1 MAKLAFTKISK
12 VKSLPTQSYSF
23 GEETIEVEQYLPLN
37 DKITLIEKVIELA
50 GDEVGFFN
58 IVKLEA
64 YYRIYMI
71 KNYTNITFTEKQL
84 EDITKLYDLIEL
96 NGVWEAVENMIPEK
110 ERTYIWNNILELAQ
124 RITDYNNSVLGI
136 LKTIQTSSVATEDNI
151 MNLLNQLQENENFKL
166 VKELA
171 PSLV

>member
-12 VKSLPTQSYSF
+12 AKSLPTQSYPF

-37 DKITLIEKVIELA
+37 DKITLIENVIELA

-71 KNYTNITFTEKQL
+71 KNYTNIAFTEKQM
-84 EDITKLYDLIEL
+84 EDITKLYDLIEI
-96 NGVWEAVENMIPEK
+96 NGIWEAVENMIPEK

-124 RITDYNNSVLGI
+124 RITDYNNSVLGV
-136 LKTIQTSSVATEDNI
+136 LKTVASDSKNNATDITGILEQFADSEYLETI
-151 MNLLNQLQENENFKL
+151 KKIAPL
-166 VKELA
+166 V
-171 PSLV
+171 

>member
-37 DKITLIEKVIELA
+37 DKITLIENVIELA

-71 KNYTNITFTEKQL
+71 KNYTNITFTEKQM

-96 NGVWEAVENMIPEK
+96 NGVWEAIESMIPEK

-136 LKTIQTSSVATEDNI
+136 LKTIQNSSVATEDSI
-151 MNLLNQLQENENFKL
+151 MNLINQLQENENFKL

>member
-37 DKITLIEKVIELA
+37 DKITLIENVIELA

-71 KNYTNITFTEKQL
+71 KNYTNITFTEKQM

-96 NGVWEAVENMIPEK
+96 NGVWEAVEGMIPEK

-124 RITDYNNSVLGI
+124 RITDYNNSVLGV
-136 LKTIQTSSVATEDNI
+136 LKTIQSSSVATEDNI
-151 MNLLNQLQENENFKL
+151 MNLINQLQENENFKL

>member
-12 VKSLPTQSYSF
+12 VKSLPAQSYSL

-37 DKITLIEKVIELA
+37 DKITLIENVIELA

-71 KNYTNITFTEKQL
+71 KNYTNITFTEKQM

-96 NGVWEAVENMIPEK
+96 NGVWEAVEGMIPEK

-136 LKTIQTSSVATEDNI
+136 LKTVASDSQNNAIDIAGILGQFADSEYLDTI
-151 MNLLNQLQENENFKL
+151 KKIAPL
-166 VKELA
+166 V
-171 PSLV
+171 

>member
-37 DKITLIEKVIELA
+37 DKITLIENVIELA

-71 KNYTNITFTEKQL
+71 KNYTNITFTEKQM

-96 NGVWEAVENMIPEK
+96 NGVWKAIESMIPEK

-136 LKTIQTSSVATEDNI
+136 LKTVGQDYG
-151 MNLLNQLQENENFKL
+151 ENENKVNDLLFKL
-166 VKELA
+166 TDSEAFELVKQIG
-171 PSLV
+171 PLV

>member
-37 DKITLIEKVIELA
+37 DKITLIENVIELA

-71 KNYTNITFTEKQL
+71 KNYTNITFTEKQM

-96 NGVWEAVENMIPEK
+96 NGVWEAVESMIPEK

-124 RITDYNNSVLGI
+124 RITDYNNSVLGV
-136 LKTIQTSSVATEDNI
+136 LKTIQNSSVATEDNI
-151 MNLLNQLQENENFKL
+151 MNLINQLQENENFKL

>member
-23 GEETIEVEQYLPLN
+23 GGETIEVEQYLPLN
-37 DKITLIEKVIELA
+37 DKITLIENVIELA

-71 KNYTNITFTEKQL
+71 KNYTNITFTEKQM

-96 NGVWEAVENMIPEK
+96 NGVWKAVESMIPEK

>member
-37 DKITLIEKVIELA
+37 DKITLIENVIELA

-71 KNYTNITFTEKQL
+71 KNYTNITFTEKQM

-96 NGVWEAVENMIPEK
+96 NGVWEAVEGMIPEK

-124 RITDYNNSVLGI
+124 RITDYNNSVLGV
-136 LKTIQTSSVATEDNI
+136 LKTIQNSSVATEDNI
-151 MNLLNQLQENENFKL
+151 MNLINQLQENENFKL

>member
-37 DKITLIEKVIELA
+37 DKITLIENVIELA

-71 KNYTNITFTEKQL
+71 KNYTNITFTEKQM

-96 NGVWEAVENMIPEK
+96 NGVWEAVESMIPEK

-124 RITDYNNSVLGI
+124 RITDYNNSVLGV
-136 LKTIQTSSVATEDNI
+136 LKTIQNSSVATEDNI
-151 MNLLNQLQENENFKL
+151 MNLINQLQENENFKL
-166 VKELA
+166 VKEFA

>member
-37 DKITLIEKVIELA
+37 DKITLIENVIELA

-71 KNYTNITFTEKQL
+71 KNYTNITFTEKQM

-96 NGVWEAVENMIPEK
+96 NGIWEAVESMIPEK

-124 RITDYNNSVLGI
+124 RITDYNNSVLGV
-136 LKTIQTSSVATEDNI
+136 LKTVASDSKNNATDITGILEQFADSEYLETI
-151 MNLLNQLQENENFKL
+151 KKIAPL
-166 VKELA
+166 V
-171 PSLV
+171 

>member
-12 VKSLPTQSYSF
+12 VKSLPTQSHSF

-37 DKITLIEKVIELA
+37 DKITLIENVIELA

-71 KNYTNITFTEKQL
+71 KNYTNITFTEKQM

-96 NGVWEAVENMIPEK
+96 NGVWEAVEGMIPEK

-136 LKTIQTSSVATEDNI
+136 LKTVASDSKNNATDISGILEQFADSEYLETI
-151 MNLLNQLQENENFKL
+151 KKIAPL
-166 VKELA
+166 V
-171 PSLV
+171 